1 MIVYGGICGKHK
13 VVLVGLNDKDAV
25 NDAHTLAPSR

>member
-1 MIVYGGICGKHK
+1 MTVYGGICGKHK
-13 VVLVGLNDKDAV
+13 VVLGLNDKDAV